1 MLEVGDV
8 VEDNERLALPKRV
21 MDDFEKYC
29 KERGITGE
37 KKEKLLE
44 MLRRK
49 FVEKYAYEPGEA
61 IGIVA
66 AQSISEP
73 ATQMSLDYNEK
84 VIVKINGKIRI
95 VKIGEFIDFLM
106 ENFGYENLNRS
117 EVCALPGYIKIL
129 VPSITKDER
138 IEWKR
143 VTEVSRHRVRERL
156 LKITTASGRS
166 IIATPYHSFVTR
178 KNNEIKVVSGNE
190 LKIGNRIPVIR
201 YLKENCVAGLKVNEI
216 IEKERIDAYKK
227 PIEKINLDFDF
238 GWFIGAFLAEGN
250 VTKYFVSISN
260 TNENYLN
267 RLRNF
272 AKKYNLNFNEY
283 DNYRGFAKSHDVH
296 IYSKLLVDIL
306 RKTCYNEK
314 GEKIVPQFAY
324 SAKEQ
329 FVAGLLRGYFDG
341 DGNISVSKHV
351 IRVSSTSKE
360 LIDGISLL
368 LTRFGIFATKSRNK
382 KESTLHIY
390 YKYARTFLEKIG
402 SDVKEKLQ
410 ALKRLASLYESAK
423 RKQDFI
429 DMIPEVGDSLYNAAK
444 RVKYPVRYVNNFTK
458 RQRIGRETLKRYIK
472 LFKKRAKEL
481 NIELKELE
489 ILEKAANSHVI
500 WDKIVK
506 IEKVNSSSKYVYDF
520 SVEGTETF
528 ATFDGIITHN
538 TMRSYTLAS
547 LVGSLTKV
555 VQGLPRMI
563 EIFDLR
569 QSYDKSMRIY
579 LKPEYNDREKALRF
593 ASEIKETRISDVIVS
608 SSIDLLNMQLEFEF
622 SRKDECMLAYEKIK
636 KMGKVTRREKKLVVK
651 PEEADIKTLRKLKQR
666 VLSTKIRGVDGI
678 KNVIVVKEGNN
689 WVIQTTGS
697 NLKAILADPRVDVRR
712 TTTDDI
718 YQIYETLGIEAAR
731 NAILREAK
739 STLDEQGLDVD
750 IRHLMLV
757 ADIMCVDG
765 IPKPIGR
772 YGVAGEKPSVL
783 ARANF
788 EETKKHLRNAAIRGR
803 VDALRGVF
811 ENVML
816 NRVVPVGTGMTEIK
830 LDMEKLKQLRKKK

>member
-1 MLEVGDV
+1 M

-73 ATQMSLDYNEK
+73 ATQM
-84 VIVKINGKIRI
+84 
-95 VKIGEFIDFLM
+95 
-106 ENFGYENLNRS
+106 
-117 EVCALPGYIKIL
+117 
-129 VPSITKDER
+129 
-138 IEWKR
+138 
-143 VTEVSRHRVRERL
+143 
-156 LKITTASGRS
+156 
-166 IIATPYHSFVTR
+166 
-178 KNNEIKVVSGNE
+178 
-190 LKIGNRIPVIR
+190 
-201 YLKENCVAGLKVNEI
+201 
-216 IEKERIDAYKK
+216 
-227 PIEKINLDFDF
+227 
-238 GWFIGAFLAEGN
+238 
-250 VTKYFVSISN
+250 
-260 TNENYLN
+260 
-267 RLRNF
+267 
-272 AKKYNLNFNEY
+272 
-283 DNYRGFAKSHDVH
+283 
-296 IYSKLLVDIL
+296 
-306 RKTCYNEK
+306 
-314 GEKIVPQFAY
+314 
-324 SAKEQ
+324 
-329 FVAGLLRGYFDG
+329 
-341 DGNISVSKHV
+341 
-351 IRVSSTSKE
+351 
-360 LIDGISLL
+360 
-368 LTRFGIFATKSRNK
+368 
-382 KESTLHIY
+382 
-390 YKYARTFLEKIG
+390 
-402 SDVKEKLQ
+402 
-410 ALKRLASLYESAK
+410 
-423 RKQDFI
+423 
-429 DMIPEVGDSLYNAAK
+429 
-444 RVKYPVRYVNNFTK
+444 
-458 RQRIGRETLKRYIK
+458 
-472 LFKKRAKEL
+472 
-481 NIELKELE
+481 
-489 ILEKAANSHVI
+489 
-500 WDKIVK
+500 
-506 IEKVNSSSKYVYDF
+506 
-520 SVEGTETF
+520 
-528 ATFDGIITHN
+528 

-803 VDALRGVF
+803 VDHLRGVF